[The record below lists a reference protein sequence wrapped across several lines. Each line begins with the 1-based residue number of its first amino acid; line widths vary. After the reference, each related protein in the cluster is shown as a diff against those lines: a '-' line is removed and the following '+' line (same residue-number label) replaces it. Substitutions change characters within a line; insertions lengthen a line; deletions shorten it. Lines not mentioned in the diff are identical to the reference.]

1 LEDLRMKLI
10 VGIGNPGPRFAG
22 TRHNIGFEVLD
33 AFASK
38 YGFLISESR
47 FEGDFGQGVVAGVEV
62 GLLKPA
68 TFVNRSGLAV
78 KAALAAIPEIEFERD
93 LVVVF
98 DDLDLP
104 FGQLRL
110 REAGG
115 AGGHRGIADIIDTLE
130 SRAFA
135 RMRFGIGRPSE
146 GMSVRDYVLQKF
158 GKVEEK
164 GLTKQIAMSVRALE
178 SLLADGVEVAMSH
191 FNRESGRDD

>member
-1 LEDLRMKLI
+1 MKLI
-10 VGIGNPGPRFAG
+10 VGIGNPGPRFEG
-22 TRHNIGFEVLD
+22 TRHNVGFDVLD

-38 YGFLISESR
+38 YGFLISEPR
-47 FEGDFGQGVVAGVEV
+47 FEGDFGQGVVTGVDV

-78 KAALAAIPEIEFERD
+78 EAALAAIPEIDFERD

-110 REAGG
+110 RKAGG

-158 GKVEEK
+158 GTVEEK
-164 GLTKQIAMSVRALE
+164 SLAEQIALSVRALE

-191 FNRESGRDD
+191 FNREPERDD